1 MHLLKRF
8 LTELLLHLTEE
19 LLPRQ
24 IFLQRE
30 TREQI
35 LLSHAGLKEA
45 LRFQTCKMRVSYLLV
60 FFFIV
65 IFSCTTELAETTY
78 SNKKIPVS
86 IAKNFTMIYTDS
98 MLTKSFVSGK
108 IHYDFTNDLLNY
120 SEFYEDVELV
130 IYDENKTSTISS
142 QYAIVY
148 NSFRFMEFNNNVKIT
163 TSDGEVLTTDKLY
176 YDTENEWLFTENNFE
191 YIDKT
196 NKIIANRLDS
206 NRDFTDLVTGNL
218 TGSINITEE

>member
-1 MHLLKRF
+1 M
-8 LTELLLHLTEE
+8 T
-19 LLPRQ
+19 
-24 IFLQRE
+24 
-30 TREQI
+30 
-35 LLSHAGLKEA
+35 
-45 LRFQTCKMRVSYLLV
+45 
-60 FFFIV
+60 
-65 IFSCTTELAETTY
+65 
-78 SNKKIPVS
+78 
-86 IAKNFTMIYTDS
+86 YTDS

-108 IHYDFTNDLLNY
+108 THYDFTNDILNY
-120 SEFYEDVELV
+120 SEFFEDVELV

-148 NSFRFMEFNNNVKIT
+148 NSYRFMEFNDNVKIT

-206 NRDFTDLVTGNL
+206 NRDFTDLITGNL

>member
-1 MHLLKRF
+1 
-8 LTELLLHLTEE
+8 
-19 LLPRQ
+19 
-24 IFLQRE
+24 
-30 TREQI
+30 
-35 LLSHAGLKEA
+35 
-45 LRFQTCKMRVSYLLV
+45 MRVSYLLV
-60 FFFIV
+60 FLSTV
-65 IFSCTTELAETTY
+65 IFSCITEPTQTTY

-86 IAKNFTMIYTDS
+86 IAKNFTMTYTDS

>member
-1 MHLLKRF
+1 MR
-8 LTELLLHLTEE
+8 
-19 LLPRQ
+19 
-24 IFLQRE
+24 
-30 TREQI
+30 
-35 LLSHAGLKEA
+35 LS
-45 LRFQTCKMRVSYLLV
+45 YILV
-60 FFFIV
+60 FLSTV
-65 IFSCTTELAETTY
+65 IFSCSTEPTQTTY

-86 IAKNFTMIYTDS
+86 IAKNFTMTYTDS

>member
-1 MHLLKRF
+1 
-8 LTELLLHLTEE
+8 
-19 LLPRQ
+19 
-24 IFLQRE
+24 
-30 TREQI
+30 
-35 LLSHAGLKEA
+35 
-45 LRFQTCKMRVSYLLV
+45 MRVSYLLV

-218 TGSINITEE
+218 TGSINIIEEWNTI

>member
-1 MHLLKRF
+1 M
-8 LTELLLHLTEE
+8 T
-19 LLPRQ
+19 
-24 IFLQRE
+24 
-30 TREQI
+30 
-35 LLSHAGLKEA
+35 
-45 LRFQTCKMRVSYLLV
+45 
-60 FFFIV
+60 
-65 IFSCTTELAETTY
+65 
-78 SNKKIPVS
+78 
-86 IAKNFTMIYTDS
+86 YTDS

-176 YDTENEWLFTENNFE
+176 YDTENDGFSL
-191 YIDKT
+191 
-196 NKIIANRLDS
+196 KIIS
-206 NRDFTDLVTGNL
+206 
-218 TGSINITEE
+218 SILIKQIK

>member
-1 MHLLKRF
+1 
-8 LTELLLHLTEE
+8 
-19 LLPRQ
+19 
-24 IFLQRE
+24 
-30 TREQI
+30 
-35 LLSHAGLKEA
+35 
-45 LRFQTCKMRVSYLLV
+45 MRVSYLLV

-65 IFSCTTELAETTY
+65 IFSCTTEPAEITY

-86 IAKNFTMIYTDS
+86 IAKNFTMTYTDS

-120 SEFYEDVELV
+120 SEFYE
-130 IYDENKTSTISS
+130 
-142 QYAIVY
+142 
-148 NSFRFMEFNNNVKIT
+148 
-163 TSDGEVLTTDKLY
+163 
-176 YDTENEWLFTENNFE
+176 ENNFE

-196 NKIIANRLDS
+196 NRIIANRLDS

>member
-1 MHLLKRF
+1 
-8 LTELLLHLTEE
+8 
-19 LLPRQ
+19 
-24 IFLQRE
+24 
-30 TREQI
+30 
-35 LLSHAGLKEA
+35 
-45 LRFQTCKMRVSYLLV
+45 MRVSYLLV

-65 IFSCTTELAETTY
+65 IFSCTTELAQTTY